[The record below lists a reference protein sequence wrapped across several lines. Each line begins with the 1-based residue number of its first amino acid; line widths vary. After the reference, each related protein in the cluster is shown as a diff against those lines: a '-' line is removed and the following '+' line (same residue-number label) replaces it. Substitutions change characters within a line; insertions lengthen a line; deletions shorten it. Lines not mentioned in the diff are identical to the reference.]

1 MAAATRPGCRP
12 KRWPRRCASP
22 NPTCGCSPRRP
33 PRARRSA
40 RSAWRWPPPPTW
52 RRRAT
57 GSGSRPTPCGS
68 CGRARSALPFLA
80 ALAIIVL
87 VVAGIG
93 LMTLARRGEDSQ
105 REAVVRAA
113 LGQNDALQR
122 LDYAAFR
129 ANTCAQQAGRETEVL
144 DRQRSSVA
152 QRGARYVDNV

>member
-1 MAAATRPGCRP
+1 VGVTAAR
-12 KRWPRRCASP
+12 
-22 NPTCGCSPRRP
+22 
-33 PRARRSA
+33 
-40 RSAWRWPPPPTW
+40 
-52 RRRAT
+52 
-57 GSGSRPTPCGS
+57 GSRGD
-68 CGRARSALPFLA
+68 ARSALPFLA

-129 ANTCAQQAGRETEVL
+129 ANTCAQQAGKEAEVL
-144 DRQRSSVA
+144 ERQRSSAA
-152 QRGARYVDNV
+152 QRGARYVGNVTGVSIDGDKATANVVYYFGSAKDTKIDNATTFVREDGSWRVCSPAPS